1 MEWIIIT
8 IYSLSLL
15 IITIFSLGQL
25 NLTLHYLKKRKH
37 KPEFRLP
44 ENLPRVT
51 VQLPVYNE
59 RYVVERLIRSVAELD
74 YPQELLE
81 IQVLDDSTDETKQ
94 LIDEVVGQYQNH
106 GIDIKAVRREVR
118 TGYKAGALQYG
129 LELAKGD
136 FVAIFDADFMPRKD
150 FLLQTLG
157 YFTNDNIGLVQTRWE
172 HLNQNYSILTRMQ
185 AFGLDAHFTVE
196 QSGRNLAGSFIN
208 FNGTAGIWRK
218 ECISDAGGWQHDT
231 LTEDLDLSYRAQLN
245 GWKFIY
251 VQDVGSPAELP
262 VVVPAIKSQQYRWN
276 KGAAETARKNLGKV
290 LKAPLALPHK
300 TRAVLHLLNSSVFF
314 FLLTAAILSIPM
326 LYLKRDNPQ
335 LAWVFDAGS
344 IFIVGFV
351 AMSIFYWFSSK
362 SLYAKGTAK
371 YYLTHFPLFLSFS
384 MGMAL
389 HNSIAILE
397 GFLGKKTAFVR
408 TPKFNIID
416 NKDSWKD
423 NMYLK
428 EVTNPIT
435 ILEGL
440 LMLYFAFGV
449 WSGLHLGDYGL
460 ILFHFMMM
468 MGFGLVFVYTF
479 KTFSNAKA

>member
-8 IYSLSLL
+8 TYSLSLL

-25 NLTLHYLKKRKH
+25 NLSIHYIKKRKN
-37 KPEFRLP
+37 KADFKLP
-44 ENLPRVT
+44 DSLPKVT

-59 RYVVERLIRSVAELD
+59 KYVVERLIKSVAGLD
-74 YPQELLE
+74 YPNRLLE
-81 IQVLDDSTDETKQ
+81 IQVLDDSTDETRD
-94 LIDEVVGQYQNH
+94 LIDTVVADFQQKGL
-106 GIDIKAVRREVR
+106 DISAIRRDQR
-118 TGYKAGALQYG
+118 IGYKAGALQYG
-129 LELAKGD
+129 LERAKGE
-136 FVAIFDADFMPRKD
+136 FIAIFDADFMPKPD
-150 FLLQTLG
+150 FLLQTIG
-157 YFTNDNIGLVQTRWE
+157 YFVNDGIGLIQTRWE
-172 HLNQNYSILTRMQ
+172 HLNKNYSILTRMQ

-208 FNGTAGIWRK
+208 FNGTAGVWRK
-218 ECISDAGGWQHDT
+218 KCIENAGGWQHDT

-290 LKAPLALPHK
+290 LKAPLTFPHK

-314 FLLTAAILSIPM
+314 FLLMAAILSIPM
-326 LYLKRDNPQ
+326 LYLKRGNPQ
-335 LAWVFDAGS
+335 LTWVFDAGS
-344 IFIVGFV
+344 IFIVGFI
-351 AMSIFYWFSSK
+351 AMSIFYWIASK
-362 SLYAKGTAK
+362 SLYEKGTAK

-408 TPKFNIID
+408 TPKFNVIE
-416 NKDSWKD
+416 NTDSWKD
-423 NMYLK
+423 NKYLK
-428 EVTNPIT
+428 EVANPVT

-440 LMLYFAFGV
+440 LMLYFGFGV
-449 WSGLHLGDYGL
+449 ASGIYLHDYGL

-468 MGFGLVFVYTF
+468 LGFGLVFVYTF
-479 KTFSNAKA
+479 NTFPNAKA